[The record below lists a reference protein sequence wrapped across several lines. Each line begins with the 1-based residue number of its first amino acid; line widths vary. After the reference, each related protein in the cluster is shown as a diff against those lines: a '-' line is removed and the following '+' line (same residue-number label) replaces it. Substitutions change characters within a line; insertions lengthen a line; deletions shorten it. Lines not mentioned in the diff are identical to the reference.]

1 MNAETFK
8 IGEIYGLKVQGI
20 VRQNG
25 INFFTLRY
33 KGKNT
38 KPRWA
43 KRGLTY
49 HTPILPEQDNTD
61 TEQFIGKTI
70 QCRVAYFI
78 DDFPV
83 FEQVDE

>member
-49 HTPILPEQDNTD
+49 HTPILPEND
-61 TEQFIGKTI
+61 TMQGRLFY
-70 QCRVAYFI
+70 R
-78 DDFPV
+78 
-83 FEQVDE
+83 